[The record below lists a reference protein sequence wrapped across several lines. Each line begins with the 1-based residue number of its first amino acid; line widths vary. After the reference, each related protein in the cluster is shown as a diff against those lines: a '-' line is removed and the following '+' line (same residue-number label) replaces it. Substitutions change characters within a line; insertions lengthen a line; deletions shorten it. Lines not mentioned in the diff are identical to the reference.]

1 MATDTLRSRFSVPSP
16 LAVDLAK
23 ARVDLAALRARRGLE
38 LDQQA
43 LDAAELLKDYY
54 SRQLQAVKSP
64 VPIIPEKLVEDKKT
78 REALQKGL
86 GSIFRTKPSLDE
98 TSAQLASE
106 LVDLLSMLAD
116 PNDFGPEEGKQLHKL
131 LHSLEPKPVTRSSSS
146 KLAKLSESVDA
157 SPRSDT

>member
-38 LDQQA
+38 LGQQA

-54 SRQLQAVKSP
+54 SRQLQAAKSP
-64 VPIIPEKLVEDKKT
+64 VPIIPEKLVKDKET

-86 GSIFRTKPSLDE
+86 GSIFPPRLSLDE
-98 TSAQLASE
+98 TTAQSASE
-106 LVDLLSMLAD
+106 LVDLLSTIAD
-116 PNDFGPEEGKQLHKL
+116 SGDFGPEEGKQLHKL
-131 LHSLEPKPVTRSSSS
+131 LHNLEPKPARRSSSS
-146 KLAKLSESVDA
+146 KLAKLSESLDA
-157 SPRSDT
+157 FS